1 MFVHEHSGGTRYEN
15 TFFHHS
21 RYCRFYLVCFTYGK
35 GVWSFIN
42 GSLQVLPQD
51 TIKDMLLLFF
61 RMQGDDGNIPD
72 GVIRENKAHGGYQYH
87 RNQLAPGW
95 AAHKNT
101 VETDLESSLIQAVH
115 KYVLATGDKGILFFA
130 LSDKTILQRMEL
142 EG

>member
-1 MFVHEHSGGTRYEN
+1 MKTLFSIIPVIAG
-15 TFFHHS
+15 
-21 RYCRFYLVCFTYGK
+21 FTLSVLRTER
-35 GVWSFIN
+35 VWSFIN